1 MPYSG
6 IQYNLQIKGNKFMT
20 CSPPSLSYYRARAN
34 ELLVDLASSSDT
46 VKITER
52 NGRIVIKRTTRTQ
65 TTFDNIRQETRRTIM
80 QIFGVDSHVVPYRSI
95 TDNSE
100 LTVEAYLLS

>member
-1 MPYSG
+1 
-6 IQYNLQIKGNKFMT
+6 MT

-52 NGRIVIKRTTRTQ
+52 NGRIVIKRTTRSK
-65 TTFDNIRQETRRTIM
+65 TTFDNFRQETRRTIM
-80 QIFGVDSHVVPYRSI
+80 HTFGVDSHVVPYREVRHSKSA

-100 LTVEAYLLS
+100 LSVEAYLLS